1 MSLFSFL
8 RNNRKQQNNS
18 LDHLPDLDTILFE
31 ELSQRAYAYLEEQQ
45 AFFQKKYNLDW
56 YEDWFYDQLTGEL
69 TFSKNKIK
77 KLIINYEEVGSVSF
91 KSNTWLWAWDNPH
104 LEEKIKS
111 EITMVKEYGE
121 TRSFEKLTTPK
132 WQADEYDGWEM
143 TAISAYL
150 MQAKGAYRVPSSDG
164 SLYSFML
171 FKEIR
176 WADGANPN

>member
-1 MSLFSFL
+1 
-8 RNNRKQQNNS
+8 
-18 LDHLPDLDTILFE
+18 
-31 ELSQRAYAYLEEQQ
+31 A
-45 AFFQKKYNLDW
+45 
-56 YEDWFYDQLTGEL
+56 GEL

-77 KLIINYEEVGSVSF
+77 KLIIDYENVGSVSF

-111 EITMVKEYGE
+111 EITMVKRYGE
-121 TRSFEKLTTPK
+121 TRNFEKLITPK
-132 WQADEYDGWEM
+132 WTADEYDGWEM
-143 TAISAYL
+143 TAIGAYL

-176 WADGANPN
+176 WADGVNPNS